1 MLLFQETLLSWQWT
15 TVTSSPSSPSET
27 QNSLTRIFAISSRD
41 NETLFQT
48 ATSKMIPKPSSLS
61 TDGRWVHWWQSENTC
76 SLSVFRVIAWNNA
89 LELISPIW
97 CVYVYVTSFILLY
110 YCSIMNNGCVTC
122 RSQVCLRAGSISLCR
137 LCLNVNPEPM
147 SLLWTGWIGP
157 TNTTLNQQKTPDWWG
172 QKWPSLS
179 TGWRYSTVCR
189 ETHC

>member
-1 MLLFQETLLSWQWT
+1 MLTGAVCFRKLFWADSGLQWHPVQVLHQKPRIPWRGSLLSRPGT
-15 TVTSSPSSPSET
+15 TRLYFGLQLQKWFPNLPHYPRMVGEFTDDSQKT
-27 QNSLTRIFAISSRD
+27 HAVC
-41 NETLFQT
+41 
-48 ATSKMIPKPSSLS
+48 LS
-61 TDGRWVHWWQSENTC
+61 
-76 SLSVFRVIAWNNA
+76 WNNA

-97 CVYVYVTSFILLY
+97 TTCVYVTSFILLY

-122 RSQVCLRAGSISLCR
+122 RSRVCLRAGSISLCR

-157 TNTTLNQQKTPDWWG
+157 TNTTLNQQKTPGWWG